1 MLMRTQ
7 TSASPHSG
15 PAASVQQPGPAV
27 PPDLHAQGLCPSRL
41 PPSGLPPS
49 GLRPLCV
56 AVALAVVALVAPDD
70 VKAQAA
76 SSNGPRE
83 LEPVVVTASGT
94 EQALKEA
101 PATISVITREQIE
114 KQPYADVMDVV
125 RQLPGV
131 SITAGSPNDT
141 DISIRGLPG
150 DYTLVLVDGRRQN
163 TRETMNRGTTGV
175 QANFLPP
182 LAAIERIEVVRGPM
196 SSLYGSDAMGGV
208 VNIITRKVPD
218 RWTGSAAIS
227 TTIHEDSKY
236 GNGTEGEF
244 WLGGPIRDRV
254 LGLQVYGRKSHRG
267 EDDIYYPAPQASGAN
282 GTSDHRYGAKLSL
295 RPVEGQSIDIDV
307 ATEAFEYRRS
317 AGRSVSAT
325 GNSTRTRHDRDSYG
339 ITHNGTWAFGKS
351 TVSLYREVA
360 DQKNWNNGARTM
372 VTPEVTNTVL
382 DGSVA
387 VPFGNH
393 LIRTG
398 VQYLMADVE
407 GIGSQDPVAGLP
419 ANVDKVSIDSWALF
433 AEDDY
438 AITERFTLTAGARL
452 DHDDRYGSEVSPRIY
467 GVYQLDGAWT
477 LRGGLAEGFKAPTVR
492 QSVAG
497 YCMTTGGGTQIQG
510 TLCGNPDLKPET
522 SFTQE
527 IGVAWAPGGGVTAS
541 ATLFN
546 NRFRNKVAS
555 YDTGVPDPRAAGRS
569 IYVYDNIAR
578 VNLRGIELAYAAPI
592 NRTLSFSG
600 SYTYTDSKRKGG
612 GEYAFDGSS
621 LDGYPLELTPDHM
634 LKTQVNWQTSASLDT
649 FVRLN
654 YIGKEQSAAFR
665 NGARGV
671 RERDGAWTL
680 DIGGRYVIS
689 TNLSVKFAILN
700 VTDKIVPIDNR
711 ARNDGLN
718 GNWLV
723 DEGRRAWLSL
733 NGTF

>member
-1 MLMRTQ
+1 MTEPKNE
-7 TSASPHSG
+7 A
-15 PAASVQQPGPAV
+15 
-27 PPDLHAQGLCPSRL
+27 SRL
-41 PPSGLPPS
+41 QRPRRQRQGTPLPAGQAMPV
-49 GLRPLCV
+49 LRPRGATL
-56 AVALAVVALVAPDD
+56 ALAVAAVCAP
-70 VKAQAA
+70 VVTAVFAPAVAQAQA
-76 SSNGPRE
+76 PAPAETSDRV
-83 LEPVVVTASGT
+83 LDAVVVTASGT
-94 EQALKEA
+94 EQALKDA

-114 KQPYADVMDVV
+114 RQPYTDVTDVV

-131 SITAGSPNDT
+131 NITAGSPNET

-150 DYTLVLVDGRRQN
+150 EYTLILVDGKRQN

-175 QANFLPP
+175 QANLLPP

-208 VNIITRKVPD
+208 INIITRKVPD
-218 RWTGSAAIS
+218 RWTGSASIG
-227 TTIHEDSKY
+227 TTIHEDSTY
-236 GNGTEGEF
+236 GNGSEGEF
-244 WLGGPIRDRV
+244 WLGGPIRDKV

-267 EDDIYYPAPQASGAN
+267 EDDIFYPTPIVSGAN
-282 GTSDHRYGAKLSL
+282 GTSDYRYGAKLTF
-295 RPVEGQSIDIDV
+295 RPSDQHEFELDAS
-307 ATEAFEYRRS
+307 TEALEYRRT
-317 AGRSVSAT
+317 AGRSANPT
-325 GNSTRTRHDRDSYG
+325 GASTRTEYGRDSFG
-339 ITHNGTWAFGKS
+339 LTHTGRWAFGKS
-351 TVSLYREVA
+351 TLSIYREVA
-360 DQKNWNNGARTM
+360 DQRNWSNGARTT
-372 VTPEVTNTVL
+372 VTPEVTNSVI

-398 VQYLMADVE
+398 AQYLKAEVE
-407 GIGSQDPVAGLP
+407 GIARQDAVQGLP
-419 ANVDKVSIDSWALF
+419 ANADKVSIDSWALF
-433 AEDDY
+433 LEDDY
-438 AITERFTLTAGARL
+438 AITDRFTLTAGARV
-452 DHDDRYGSEVSPRIY
+452 DHDDRYGNEFSPRIY
-467 GVYQLDGAWT
+467 GVYQIDGNWT

-492 QSVAG
+492 QSVGG
-497 YCMTTGGGTQIQG
+497 YCMTTGGGTQAQG

-527 IGVAWAPGGGVTAS
+527 IGVAWAPGGGVSAS

-578 VNLRGIELAYAAPI
+578 VNLRGIELAYATPI

-600 SYTYTDSKRKGG
+600 SYTYTDSRRKGG

-621 LDGYPLELTPDHM
+621 LDGYPLDLTPDHM
-634 LKTQVNWQTSASLDT
+634 LKTQLNWQATSSLDS
-649 FVRLN
+649 FVRIN
-654 YIGKEQSAAFR
+654 YLGKQQWAAFR

-671 RERDGAWTL
+671 RERDGAFTL

-689 TNLSVKFAILN
+689 RNLSVKVAILN
-700 VTDKIVPIDNR
+700 VTDKIVPIDDR
-711 ARNDGLN
+711 GRNGGLN